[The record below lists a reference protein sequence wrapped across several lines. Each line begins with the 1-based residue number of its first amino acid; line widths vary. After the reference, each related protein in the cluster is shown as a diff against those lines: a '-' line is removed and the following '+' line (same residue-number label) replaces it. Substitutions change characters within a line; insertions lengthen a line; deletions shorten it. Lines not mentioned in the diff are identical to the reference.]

1 MHHHLSPLQP
11 HPYAHAH
18 RHAFL
23 ALSITMADM
32 QAIVEANV
40 AAMSGLEGYD
50 VVIVCCS
57 GEKQADYWQA
67 RLTAVRGQVLPAS
80 CKVLAV
86 FEDWGGDG
94 AGNGLGT
101 LYAYQKAVVKAKD
114 LYDGYD
120 LHAELVAKRAS
131 AALYH
136 TAGKGTR
143 LAPLPGAENNNKPG
157 VKLPAKL
164 SVGGHDVPM
173 TILEAVLKQTG
184 VYAPMRK
191 GRLSV
196 FWGDQVF
203 VPTVPVTAY
212 TPTHHADILCSLG
225 PMPSAEEWEA
235 KGLDKYGLIAV
246 NSNEEAAQVEKVTHA
261 TARELLGSFG
271 EVTKVGVS
279 LGSFSLSASILVAL
293 LEEFKVELEEKT
305 AKLDTDPGLWMAFTL
320 SKDAYMQLLEA
331 KKTPVSQSG
340 PHFDRMQAMLARFR
354 GREGGREGGM
364 GLFGAVDIGQG
375 AYWWD
380 YGQLKLYFMNNISVT
395 HTDEESRLYRAFL
408 GVPSG
413 RRVRAEMGEG
423 VGVDEESVLSAVQV
437 KEGRIVKSVLT
448 NVSAAHIEAEGAV
461 LVNVTARKVV
471 AGKGAVLYNVVD
483 DSEEGLVLGEEE
495 VLVGVFDAEGK
506 QQRMESHL
514 EKDGGVWWKKEIRP
528 GQLTF
533 EQVYLANRDV
543 DVALIESKS
552 QAAHAK
558 LREALFAAKEV

>member
-1 MHHHLSPLQP
+1 MNMHMHSHSVPSPP
-11 HPYAHAH
+11 SFP
-18 RHAFL
+18 
-23 ALSITMADM
+23 SSMTDK
-32 QAIVEANV
+32 QATVEANV

-67 RLTAVRGQVLPAS
+67 RLSAVRGQVLPAS

-101 LYAYQKAVVKAKD
+101 LYAYQKAVIKAKS
-114 LYDGYD
+114 LYDGYE
-120 LHAELVAKRAS
+120 LHTELVAKRAS

-157 VKLPAKL
+157 VKLPATL

-203 VPTVPVTAY
+203 VPTVPVAAY
-212 TPTHHADILCSLG
+212 TPVHHADILCSLG

-261 TARELLGSFG
+261 TAKTLLGSFG
-271 EVTKVGVS
+271 AVTKVGVS

-293 LEEFKVELEEKT
+293 LEEFKTELVEKT
-305 AKLDTDPGLWMAFTL
+305 AKLDTDPGLWMALTL
-320 SKDAYMQLLEA
+320 SKEAYIQLLEA
-331 KKTPVSQSG
+331 KKTPASESG

-354 GREGGREGGM
+354 AAGKGGEESGM

-395 HTDEESRLYRAFL
+395 HTDDESRLYREFL
-408 GVPSG
+408 GVPVG
-413 RRVRAEMGEG
+413 RRARAEVGEG

-437 KEGRIVKSVLT
+437 KGGTIAKSVLT
-448 NVSAAHIEAEGAV
+448 NVSAIAVEAQGAV

-471 AGKGAVLYNVVD
+471 AGRGAVLYNVVD
-483 DSEEGLVLGEEE
+483 DSEEGLVLGEKE
-495 VLVGVFDAEGK
+495 VLVGVFDEAGK
-506 QQRMESHL
+506 QQQMASHA
-514 EKDGGVWWKKEIRP
+514 ERDGGVWWKKEIRP
-528 GQLTF
+528 GQPTF
-533 EQVYLANRDV
+533 EQIYLANREV
-543 DVALIESKS
+543 DVALIEAKS

-558 LREALFAAKEV
+558 LRESLFAEV

>member
-1 MHHHLSPLQP
+1 MSDAALQ
-11 HPYAHAH
+11 A
-18 RHAFL
+18 
-23 ALSITMADM
+23 T
-32 QAIVEANV
+32 VEANV
-40 AAMSGLEGYD
+40 AAMNGLQGYG

-67 RLTAVRGQVLPAS
+67 RLTAVRGQVLPTD

-86 FEDWGGDG
+86 FEDWAGDG

-101 LYAYQKAVVKAKD
+101 LYAYQNAVKKAQA

-120 LHAELVAKRAS
+120 LHAALLGQEVS

-157 VKLPAKL
+157 VKLPATL
-164 SVGGHDVPM
+164 SVGGQDVPM

-203 VPTVPVTAY
+203 VPTVPVAAY
-212 TPTHHADILCSLG
+212 TPTHHVDILCSLG

-246 NSNEEAAQVEKVTHA
+246 NANAEAAQVEKVTHA
-261 TARELLGSFG
+261 TARALLSSFG

-279 LGSFSLSASILVAL
+279 LGSFSLSGPILVAL
-293 LEEFKVELEEKT
+293 LEEFKQELVEKQ

-320 SKDAYMQLLEA
+320 SKEAYIQLLEA
-331 KKTPVSQSG
+331 KKTPASESG
-340 PHFDRMQAMLARFR
+340 PHYDRVHAMLATFR
-354 GREGGREGGM
+354 ATPGGSG

-380 YGQLKLYFMNNISVT
+380 YGQLKLYFTNNIRVT
-395 HTDEESRLYRAFL
+395 KTDEESRLYRAFL
-408 GVPSG
+408 GVPTS
-413 RRVRAEMGEG
+413 RRAHVE
-423 VGVDEESVLSAVQV
+423 VGAATTVDDVSVLSAVHV
-437 KEGRIVKSVLT
+437 GEGSIVQSVLT
-448 NVSAAHIEAEGAV
+448 NVSAQSIEAEGAV
-461 LVNVTARKVV
+461 LVNVTAKKVK
-471 AGKGAVLYNVVD
+471 AARGAVLYNVVD
-483 DSEEGLVLGEEE
+483 DSEEGLVLGPED
-495 VLVGVFDAEGK
+495 VLVGVYDAAGK
-506 QQRMESHL
+506 EQRMESHF

-528 GQLTF
+528 GQPTF
-533 EQVYLANRDV
+533 ETVYLSNRDV
-543 DVALIESKS
+543 DVAFIEARS

-558 LREALFAAKEV
+558 LREALFHTKTA